1 MVINP
6 TLQPALVRAIA
17 GATPDRQRRARVAT
31 IAIATSL
38 AAHVVVGFYIYEA
51 KYGIAAP
58 QPREDTPPSVV
69 TVMPK
74 LAPPKP
80 VKRATPPPPAR
91 VITPHRPVRQ
101 APPTVHTLPLK
112 LHPPTLAKIDT
123 TTPPQIVADISPPE
137 PLTAPTPTRTPPSV
151 IASPNWLA
159 MPGAKEF
166 SRFYPATAI
175 DRELS
180 GSATLACV
188 VSANGQVRNCSVAAE
203 TPKGA
208 GFGDA
213 AKKLAPYFRMSPQTK
228 DGAPVDGAIVRI
240 PIRFSLG

>member
-1 MVINP
+1 MVISP

-17 GATPDRQRRARVAT
+17 GVAPDRQRRTRVAT
-31 IAIATSL
+31 IAIAASL

-58 QPREDTPPSVV
+58 QPREDPAPSVV
-69 TVMPK
+69 SVIPK

-80 VKRATPPPPAR
+80 VKRAIPPPTH
-91 VITPHRPVRQ
+91 VITPHRAVRQ
-101 APPTVHTLPLK
+101 APPTVHTVPLQF
-112 LHPPTLAKIDT
+112 HPQTLARIDT
-123 TTPPQIVADISPPE
+123 TTPPRIVADISPPE
-137 PLTAPTPTRTPPSV
+137 PPTPPARTAPDVLT
-151 IASPNWLA
+151 SPNWLA

-188 VSANGQVRNCSVAAE
+188 VAANGQVRNCSVAAE
-203 TPKGA
+203 SPKGV

-228 DGAPVDGAIVRI
+228 DGTPVDGASVRI
-240 PIRFSLG
+240 PIRFNLG

>member
-6 TLQPALVRAIA
+6 TLRPALVRAIA
-17 GATPDRQRRARVAT
+17 TTAPDQQRRARVAT
-31 IAIATSL
+31 IAIAASV
-38 AAHVVVGFYIYEA
+38 AAHVIVGFYIYEA
-51 KYGIAAP
+51 KHGIATP
-58 QPREDTPPSVV
+58 QPREDSPPSVV

-80 VKRATPPPPAR
+80 VKRATPPPR
-91 VITPHRPVRQ
+91 VITPHRSVRQ
-101 APPTVHTLPLK
+101 APPTVHTVPLQ
-112 LHPPTLAKIDT
+112 LHPQTLAEIDT
-123 TTPPQIVADISPPE
+123 TTPPRIVTDINPPE
-137 PLTAPTPTRTPPSV
+137 PSPAPTPKPAPS
-151 IASPNWLA
+151 IITSPNWLA
-159 MPGAKEF
+159 MPGAEEF

-180 GSATLACV
+180 GSTTLECV